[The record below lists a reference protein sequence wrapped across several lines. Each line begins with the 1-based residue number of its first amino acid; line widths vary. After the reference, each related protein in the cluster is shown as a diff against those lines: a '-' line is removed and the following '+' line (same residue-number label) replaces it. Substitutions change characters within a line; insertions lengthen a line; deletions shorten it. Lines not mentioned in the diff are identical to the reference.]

1 LPSRM
6 LEGAAQPKPKLGA
19 DSLWSRAPR
28 PELLPRA
35 QAKMRAVQRSLD
47 LVVLDAEGLA
57 AALMFQFESWDKK
70 TFYPTGVGGPTSNGR
85 TLQTIVTTKEE
96 FVAAHQIYAPQ
107 LSELGYHCR
116 SALSYGEG
124 YEATDIIVSTDS
136 GFSKSF
142 PKMVFHIWGKYT

>member
-1 LPSRM
+1 M
-6 LEGAAQPKPKLGA
+6 LDGAAQLKPKLGA

-35 QAKMRAVQRSLD
+35 PAKMRAAQRSLD

-57 AALMFQFESWDKK
+57 AAVMFQFESWDKK
-70 TFYPTGVGGPTSNGR
+70 N
-85 TLQTIVTTKEE
+85 
-96 FVAAHQIYAPQ
+96 
-107 LSELGYHCR
+107 
-116 SALSYGEG
+116 
-124 YEATDIIVSTDS
+124 YEATDIIVSTHS